1 MITAITREQRN
12 ELYVLAKQY
21 NFNHG
26 ELYILSKEFGF
37 QEVVNT
43 LKYRSHVLH
52 TDSLYNIC
60 EEYLEAEHSYTA
72 DKFSEYAEMQ
82 TY

>member
-12 ELYVLAKQY
+12 QLYVLAKQY
-21 NFNHG
+21 NFNQG

>member
-1 MITAITREQRN
+1 MVTGITREQSN
-12 ELYVLAKQY
+12 QLHVLAKQY

-37 QEVVNT
+37 KEVVNT